1 VAQRG
6 LLRAHG
12 GSSDWQA
19 GRRVRGA
26 PAQSLRD
33 STAPINTRQST
44 QNVLK
49 STQQRELRICDT
61 HRLSERPSAQ
71 GVDRGGSGSVKHC
84 AMVSA
89 AGQRVPHPDVARTA
103 AAPRVP
109 REAEPESAPYG
120 RIIETDIPARLD
132 ALPFGRFHTLV
143 IVALGITWILDGL
156 EVTLAGSLSGE
167 LKQGSGLGLSS
178 AEIGL
183 AGSCYLAGAVLGAFL
198 FGWLTDRLG
207 RKKLFTVTLLVY
219 LLATAATG
227 LSWNFWSFALF
238 RFVTGAGIGGEYTAI
253 NSTIQELIP
262 ARLRGWTDLVINGSF
277 WLGAALGA
285 GGSILLLDPA
295 FINPAIGWRLAFL
308 IGATIGLVI
317 LVMRLWIPES
327 PRWLV
332 THGQVQAAEGIVG
345 GIEAQFRSVSPGA
358 QNNAGAHKRVRLR
371 TRSHT
376 PLREVADA
384 LFVNFRQRTLVG
396 LSLMIAQA
404 FFYNAIFFTY
414 ALVLTDFY
422 GAPADQ
428 VGWYILPFAAGNV
441 LGPLL
446 LGRLFDT
453 IGRKIMIAATYA
465 ISGALLAG
473 TAYLFSR
480 NLLSAQELTAAWM
493 IVFFF
498 ASAAASSAYLT
509 VSEIFPLELRALA
522 IAFFYAIGTGA
533 GGIAGPLLF
542 GILISSG
549 SRGSVAIGYWLGAVL
564 MVAAAV
570 VEAIWGVAAER
581 KPLETV
587 SRPLAFVD

>member
-1 VAQRG
+1 
-6 LLRAHG
+6 
-12 GSSDWQA
+12 
-19 GRRVRGA
+19 
-26 PAQSLRD
+26 
-33 STAPINTRQST
+33 
-44 QNVLK
+44 
-49 STQQRELRICDT
+49 
-61 HRLSERPSAQ
+61 
-71 GVDRGGSGSVKHC
+71 
-84 AMVSA
+84 MVSA
-89 AGQRVPHPDVARTA
+89 AGKRAPYSDSAGTA
-103 AAPRVP
+103 P
-109 REAEPESAPYG
+109 AEPRAVPAREPKTAPQPLAYG
-120 RIIETDIPARLD
+120 SIIETDIPARLD
-132 ALPFGRFHTLV
+132 ALPFGRFHVLV

-167 LKQGSGLGLSS
+167 LKQGSGLGLSNT
-178 AEIGL
+178 EVGL

-207 RKKLFTVTLLVY
+207 RKKLFTVTLVVY

-238 RFVTGAGIGGEYTAI
+238 RFLTGAGIGGEYTAI

-295 FINPAIGWRLAFL
+295 VINPAIGWRLAFL
-308 IGATIGLVI
+308 IGAAIGLVI
-317 LVMRLWIPES
+317 VVMRLWIPES

-332 THGQVQAAEGIVG
+332 THGRAAAADRIVS
-345 GIEAQFRSVSPGA
+345 GIEAQFSDAVRDSA
-358 QNNAGAHKRVRLR
+358 LKRMRLR
-371 TRSHT
+371 TRDHT
-376 PLREVADA
+376 PLREVGQA
-384 LFVNFRQRTLVG
+384 LFVDFRQRTLVG

-453 IGRKIMIAATYA
+453 IGRRIMIAATYA
-465 ISGALLAG
+465 TSGVLLAA
-473 TAYLFSR
+473 TAFLFSR
-480 NLLSAQELTAAWM
+480 NLLSAQELTGAWM

-533 GGIAGPLLF
+533 GGIAGPILF
-542 GILISSG
+542 GMLINSG
-549 SRGSVAIGYWLGAVL
+549 SRGSVATGYWVGAAL
-564 MVAAAV
+564 MVAAALV
-570 VEAIWGVAAER
+570 QAIWGVAAER